1 MASVGE
7 ALGEVLGYALGI
19 AISPIPIA
27 AVILM
32 LFSAHA
38 RLNAP
43 VFALGWLL
51 GIAGVATVVLLIP
64 GLGDSTDGEPSTTAG
79 VIKGLLGALLLL
91 GAARQWQTRP
101 APGESPPMPGWMTG
115 IDQLRAPTAFG
126 LSLLLSAV
134 NPKNLV
140 LAAAAGVSIGAA
152 DLAVSQTVV
161 AVVVF
166 TVLASLTIIVPTLGY
181 LLAGQRVQPALT
193 RAKDWLIANNGA
205 VTAVLFLVFAAIL
218 LGDAVTILTS

>member
-1 MASVGE
+1 MGE
-7 ALGEVLGYALGI
+7 VLGEVLGYALGI

-32 LFSAHA
+32 LFSAQA

-43 VFALGWLL
+43 VLALGRLL
-51 GIAGVATVVLLIP
+51 GIAGVATVVLPIP
-64 GLGDSTDGEPSTTAG
+64 GLGDSADAEPSTTAG
-79 VIKGLLGALLLL
+79 VVKGLLGVLLLL
-91 GAARQWQTRP
+91 AAARQWRTRP
-101 APGESPPMPGWMTG
+101 ARGESPPVPGWMAG

-152 DLAVSQTVV
+152 DLPAGQTGLAVG
-161 AVVVF
+161 AF
-166 TVLASLTIIVPTLGY
+166 TVLASLTIIAPTVGY
-181 LLAGQRVQPALT
+181 LVAGQRVQPTLT
-193 RAKDWLIANNGA
+193 RAKDWLIGNNST
-205 VTAVLFLVFAAIL
+205 VTAVLVLVFAAIL
-218 LGDAVTILTS
+218 LGDALTILTS

>member
-1 MASVGE
+1 MAGVGE
-7 ALGEVLGYALGI
+7 VLGEVLGYALGI

-32 LFSAHA
+32 LFSAQA

-43 VFALGWLL
+43 VFTLGWLL
-51 GIAGVATVVLLIP
+51 GIAGVATVVLLVP
-64 GLGDSTDGEPSTTAG
+64 GLGDTAGGEPSTTAG
-79 VIKGLLGALLLL
+79 VVKGLLGVLLLL
-91 GAARQWQTRP
+91 AAARQWRTRP
-101 APGESPPMPGWMTG
+101 APGESPPVPGWMAG

-152 DLAVSQTVV
+152 DLAPGQTGL
-161 AVVVF
+161 AVGVF
-166 TVLASLTIIVPTLGY
+166 TVLASLTIIVPTVGY
-181 LLAGQRVQPALT
+181 LVAGQRVQPALT
-193 RAKDWLIANNGA
+193 RAKDWLIGNNST

-218 LGDAVTILTS
+218 LGDALTILSG

>member
-1 MASVGE
+1 MGE
-7 ALGEVLGYALGI
+7 VLGEVLGYALGI
-19 AISPIPIA
+19 AISPIPVA

-32 LFSAHA
+32 LFSAQA

-64 GLGDSTDGEPSTTAG
+64 GLGDSADDQPSTTAG
-79 VIKGLLGALLLL
+79 IVKGMLGVLLLL
-91 GAARQWQTRP
+91 AAARQWQTRP
-101 APGESPPMPGWMTG
+101 NPGQTPPVPGWMAG
-115 IDQLRAPTAFG
+115 IDALRAPTAFG
-126 LSLLLSAV
+126 LSLALSAV

-152 DLAVSQTVV
+152 DLAPGQTAL
-161 AVVVF
+161 AVGVF

-181 LLAGQRVQPALT
+181 LVAGQRVQPTLS
-193 RAKDWLIANNGA
+193 RAKDWLIANNSA
-205 VTAVLFLVFAAIL
+205 VTAVLLLVFAAIL
-218 LGDAVTILTS
+218 LGDALTILTG